1 VTVPLPRETFGAL
14 RHRNFRL
21 FLAGQ
26 FVSLTGTW
34 MQTVAQGWL
43 VLKLTNSA
51 FQVGLVTTLG
61 TLPVLLFTLYGGVVA
76 DRVNKRRF
84 VLALQGCMLL
94 QALALALLT
103 QSGQV
108 TVVWVMVLA
117 SLFGTL
123 GAFEIPARQAFLAE
137 MVGRDDLMNAI
148 ALNSSVFNVTR
159 VIGPAIAG
167 ILIATVGIAACF
179 FLNAVSYVAVLVMLG
194 SMRPPYAGARTTT
207 EGTAG
212 FGEGLRY
219 ILGRVQP
226 RALAIQT
233 TVFSI
238 FGFSFA
244 TMLPVYADRVLHT
257 GASGYGALMSGVG
270 IGAAGS
276 ALFLAGFGHRLDRDR
291 AVYATGALFGLTLI
305 AAGLAGQFAVAF
317 VLLTLAG
324 CTWAMNAILTNTLL
338 QTTSPDFLRGR
349 VMGFY
354 SFMVVG
360 MAPFG
365 SLQAGWVSEHWGVGF
380 AIAMGG
386 LVCLL
391 TALAV
396 GRLAGGSQAP
406 ATI

>member
-1 VTVPLPRETFGAL
+1 
-14 RHRNFRL
+14 
-21 FLAGQ
+21 
-26 FVSLTGTW
+26 

-43 VLKLTNSA
+43 VLKLTESA
-51 FQVGLVTTLG
+51 FQVGLVTALG
-61 TLPVLLFTLYGGVVA
+61 TLPVLLFTLYGGVIA

-84 VLALQGCMLL
+84 VLALQACMLL
-94 QALALALLT
+94 QALALAFLT
-103 QSGQV
+103 STGRV
-108 TVVWVMVLA
+108 TVVWVMALA
-117 SLFGTL
+117 GLLGTL
-123 GAFEIPARQAFLAE
+123 GAFEIPARQAFLSE

-159 VIGPAIAG
+159 VIGPAVAG
-167 ILIATVGIAACF
+167 ALIATVGIAACF

-194 SMRPPYAGARTTT
+194 SMRHPYAGAKVPSG
-207 EGTAG
+207 GTAG

-219 ILGRVQP
+219 ILGRAQP
-226 RALAIQT
+226 RALAILT
-233 TVFSI
+233 TTFSI

-244 TMLPVYADRVLHT
+244 TMLPVYADRVLRA
-257 GASGYGALMSGVG
+257 GAGGYGALMSGVG

-291 AVYATGALFGLTLI
+291 AVYATGALFGLSLI
-305 AAGLAGQFAVAF
+305 AAGLASQFALAF
-317 VLLTLAG
+317 TLLTLAG

-338 QTTSPDFLRGR
+338 QTTSPDYLRGR

-365 SLQAGWVSEHWGVGF
+365 SLQAGWMAEHWGVGF
-380 AIAMGG
+380 AIAVGG
-386 LVCLL
+386 LVCFV

-396 GRLAGGSQAP
+396 GRMARRFQTPVP
-406 ATI
+406 A